1 MAAASRGD
9 APGPAHLLAPLP
21 DDPLDATDGK
31 GKWQALV
38 APPLSIYRALGG
50 LRQDRG
56 WGAKS
61 LAKNGIC
68 GNWGLR
74 NAKAVVAG
82 SIAKRARTDG

>member
-1 MAAASRGD
+1 M
-9 APGPAHLLAPLP
+9 
-21 DDPLDATDGK
+21 
-31 GKWQALV
+31 
-38 APPLSIYRALGG
+38 
-50 LRQDRG
+50 RQDRG